1 MAKFT
6 RNGLPW
12 EHGVGQDVK
21 GCLTS
26 HEVMN
31 KAHLDW
37 IVKKCNL
44 VAQMPFTL
52 GGDNEINSI
61 DELNGTFARNGFI
74 YRNLHEAY
82 ATYRTDKNIPLGLV
96 KSKYEVV
103 QNMDAFTFFDE
114 AIGPDK
120 CEWQYAGS
128 MGYGHKI
135 FVTAKIKLTTEVSL
149 NGGMKD
155 PIENYLVFTNSHDGT
170 SSLTIMFT
178 PVRVFCTNC
187 LNSALDKADSYIR
200 IRHTESAKD
209 KLHQGAEVLRI
220 ACEKAKDAQQLYA
233 ALYTIKMTDEEVLQY
248 LVNLNL
254 TDKERESL
262 LDYDSRFGYQ
272 KLIER
277 NYMTL
282 EATKISVRKAN
293 MIQNMYEYY
302 MDGIGQ
308 QQIAGTAWG
317 AYNAVTGFY
326 ANVANLEGS
335 KRFESLLY
343 GNAQN
348 VMQKSIVAAYEIAK
362 AA

>member
-1 MAKFT
+1 MDRYIQK
-6 RNGLPW
+6 GLPW
-12 EHGVGQDVK
+12 SSGIGKKVI
-21 GCLTS
+21 GCTTS
-26 HEVMN
+26 HEVME
-31 KAHLDW
+31 KANLDF
-37 IVKKCNL
+37 IVKKCSL

-52 GGDNEINSI
+52 GGNNEINSI
-61 DELNGTFARNGFI
+61 DELNGTFARDGFI
-74 YRNLHEAY
+74 YRNLPEAY

-120 CEWQYAGS
+120 CEWQHAGYL
-128 MGYGHKI
+128 GYGHKI
-135 FVTAKIKLTTEVSL
+135 FVSAKIKFTTEISL
-149 NGGMKD
+149 NNGMKD
-155 PIENYLVFTNSHDGT
+155 PIENYLVFTNSHDGS

-233 ALYTIKMTDEEVLQY
+233 ALYTIKMKDEEVLQY
-248 LVNLNL
+248 LANLNL
-254 TDKERESL
+254 TDKEREAL
-262 LDYDSRFGYQ
+262 LNYDSELGYK
-272 KLIER
+272 KLIQR

-282 EATKISVRKAN
+282 EATGISVRKAN
-293 MIQNMYEYY
+293 MIQSMYEYY

-326 ANVANLEGS
+326 SNVANIEGE
-335 KRFESLLY
+335 KRFESILY
-343 GNAQN
+343 GTAQN
-348 VMQKSIVAAYEIAK
+348 VMQKSMVAAYEIVK

>member
-1 MAKFT
+1 MARFT

-12 EHGVGQDVK
+12 EHGIGQDVK

-26 HEVMN
+26 HEVMH

-37 IVKKCNL
+37 VVKKCNL

-52 GGDNEINSI
+52 EGNNEINSI

-74 YRNLHEAY
+74 YRNLPEAY

-128 MGYGHKI
+128 MGHGHKI
-135 FVTAKIKLTTEVSL
+135 FVTAKIKLTTEISL

-200 IRHTESAKD
+200 IRHTESVKD

-220 ACEKAKDAQQLYA
+220 ACEKAKDAQQLYS
-233 ALYTIKMTDEEVLQY
+233 ALYTVKMTDEEVLQY

-254 TDKERESL
+254 TDKEREAL
-262 LDYDSRFGYQ
+262 IDYDSKFGYH

-282 EATKISVRKAN
+282 EATNISVRKAN
-293 MIQNMYEYY
+293 TIQNMYEYY

-348 VMQKSIVAAYEIAK
+348 VMQKGMIAAYEIAK

>member
-1 MAKFT
+1 MARYT
-6 RNGLPW
+6 QNGLPW
-12 EHGVGQDVK
+12 EHSIGKDVK

-26 HEVMN
+26 HEVMRQAN
-31 KAHLDW
+31 LDW
-37 IVKKCNL
+37 VVKKCDL
-44 VAQMPFTL
+44 VAQIPFTV
-52 GGDNEINSI
+52 GGNNEINEI
-61 DELNGTFARNGFI
+61 DALNGTFAHNGFI
-74 YRNLHEAY
+74 YRNLPEAY

-135 FVTAKIKLTTEVSL
+135 FVTAKIKLTTEITL
-149 NGGMKD
+149 NGGIKD

-233 ALYTIKMTDEEVLQY
+233 ALYTVKMTDEEVLQY

-254 TDKERESL
+254 TDKEREAL

-277 NYMTL
+277 NFMTL
-282 EATKISVRKAN
+282 EANKISVRKAN
-293 MIQNMYEYY
+293 TIQSMYEYY

-308 QQIAGTAWG
+308 QQSAGTAWG

-326 ANVANLEGS
+326 SNVANLEGS

-348 VMQKSIVAAYEIAK
+348 VMQKGMIAAYEIAK

>member
-1 MAKFT
+1 MSRYT
-6 RNGLPW
+6 SNGLPW
-12 EHGVGQDVK
+12 GSGLGKDVSE
-21 GCLTS
+21 CQTARD
-26 HEVMN
+26 VMRLAN
-31 KAHLDW
+31 LDFT
-37 IVKKCNL
+37 VKKCDL
-44 VAQMPFTL
+44 VAQMPFVI
-52 GGDNEINSI
+52 GGNNEINDI
-61 DELNGTFARNGFI
+61 DRLNGTFAKDGFI
-74 YRNLHEAY
+74 YRNLPEAY

-135 FVTAKIKLTTEVSL
+135 FVTAKIKLITEVSL

-187 LNSALDKADSYIR
+187 LNSALDKSDSYIR

-233 ALYTIKMTDEEVLQY
+233 ALYTVKMTDEEVLQY

-254 TDKERESL
+254 TDKEREAL
-262 LDYDSRFGYQ
+262 LDYDSKFGYQ

-282 EATKISVRKAN
+282 ESTKISVRKAN

-348 VMQKSIVAAYEIAK
+348 VMQKAIIGAYDLAKVA
-362 AA
+362 

>member
-1 MAKFT
+1 MARFT

-12 EHGVGQDVK
+12 EHGIGQDVK

-26 HEVMN
+26 HEVMR
-31 KAHLDW
+31 KANLDW
-37 IVKKCNL
+37 VVKKCDL

-52 GGDNEINSI
+52 GGNNEINAI

-74 YRNLHEAY
+74 YRNLPEAY

-233 ALYTIKMTDEEVLQY
+233 ALYTVKMTDEEVLQY

-254 TDKERESL
+254 TDKEREAL
-262 LDYDSRFGYQ
+262 LDYDSKFGYQ

-348 VMQKSIVAAYEIAK
+348 VMQKGMIAAYEIAK

>member
-1 MAKFT
+1 MARFT

-12 EHGVGQDVK
+12 EHGIGQDVK

-26 HEVMN
+26 HEVMR
-31 KAHLDW
+31 KANLDW
-37 IVKKCNL
+37 IVKKCDL
-44 VAQMPFTL
+44 VAKMPFTL
-52 GGDNEINSI
+52 GGNNEINSI

-74 YRNLHEAY
+74 YRNLPEAY
-82 ATYRTDKNIPLGLV
+82 ATYRTDKNLPLGLV

-103 QNMDAFTFFDE
+103 QNVDAFTFFDE

-128 MGYGHKI
+128 MGWGHKI

-187 LNSALDKADSYIR
+187 LNSGLDKAESYIR

-220 ACEKAKDAQQLYA
+220 ACEKAKDAQQLYS
-233 ALYTIKMTDEEVLQY
+233 ALYSIKMTDEEVLQY

-254 TDKERESL
+254 TDKEREAL
-262 LDYDSRFGYQ
+262 LDYDSKFGYQ
-272 KLIER
+272 KP
-277 NYMTL
+277 
-282 EATKISVRKAN
+282 V
-293 MIQNMYEYY
+293 
-302 MDGIGQ
+302 
-308 QQIAGTAWG
+308 TALY
-317 AYNAVTGFY
+317 APQAVP
-326 ANVANLEGS
+326 A
-335 KRFESLLY
+335 
-343 GNAQN
+343 
-348 VMQKSIVAAYEIAK
+348 ICC
-362 AA
+362 

>member
-1 MAKFT
+1 MARFT
-6 RNGLPW
+6 KNGLPW
-12 EHGVGQDVK
+12 EHGVGKDVK

-26 HEVMN
+26 YEVMQQAN
-31 KAHLDW
+31 LNW
-37 IVKKCNL
+37 IVKKCDL
-44 VAQMPFTL
+44 VAQMPFTI
-52 GGDNEINSI
+52 GGNNEINEI
-61 DELNGTFARNGFI
+61 DELNGAFARNGFV
-74 YRNLHEAY
+74 YRNLPEAY

-103 QNMDAFTFFDE
+103 QNMDAFAFFDE

-120 CEWQYAGS
+120 CEWQYAGA
-128 MGYGHKI
+128 MGQGHKI
-135 FVTAKIKLTTEVSL
+135 FVTAKIKLTTEISL
-149 NGGMKD
+149 NGGIKD

-200 IRHTESAKD
+200 IRHTESAKN

-233 ALYTIKMTDEEVLQY
+233 ALYTVNMKDEEVLQY

-254 TDKERESL
+254 TDKERRAL
-262 LDYDSRFGYQ
+262 LDYDSKFGYQ

-282 EATKISVRKAN
+282 EATDISVRKAN
-293 MIQNMYEYY
+293 IIQNMYEYY
-302 MDGIGQ
+302 MEGIGQ

-348 VMQKSIVAAYEIAK
+348 VTQRALVSAYDLMKTA
-362 AA
+362 